1 MDNPA
6 LILWIPIILIS
17 ILSIFKMT
25 NKSGSS
31 GKPWIRIE
39 KVEDNE

>member
-17 ILSIFKMT
+17 ILSIFKMM
-25 NKSGSS
+25 NKGESN

-39 KVEDNE
+39 EVEDNE

>member
-1 MDNPA
+1 MDNPVV
-6 LILWIPIILIS
+6 ILWIPIIIIS
-17 ILSIFKMT
+17 ILSILKMIT
-25 NKSGSS
+25 KGGSN

>member
-17 ILSIFKMT
+17 ILSIFKMM
-25 NKSGSS
+25 NKGGSS
-31 GKPWIRIE
+31 GNPWIRIE

>member
-17 ILSIFKMT
+17 ILSIFKMM
-25 NKSGSS
+25 NKGGSG